1 MVDLSSLT
9 LLCLAYLLP
18 LSTPLQLHSPI
29 LHDSYYE
36 HLNPMT
42 SILDPDLH
50 TKDWVRAQSP
60 FLFSA
65 IITVATKV
73 AHPLHYVPALR
84 HCKKLLGGAFEEG
97 HNSIEFVQALAILV
111 FWGEA
116 TDES

>member
-1 MVDLSSLT
+1 
-9 LLCLAYLLP
+9 
-18 LSTPLQLHSPI
+18 
-29 LHDSYYE
+29 
-36 HLNPMT
+36 MT

-50 TKDWVRAQSP
+50 TKNWVRAQSP

-111 FWGEA
+111 FWGDA
-116 TDES
+116 TDESQVQSPLCNLNDTY